1 MGTKKLRVMIK
12 GDGDRQKWT
21 LILKS
26 VIIKSASVYQKV
38 PWPRKMHHDLLK
50 ICPFT
55 FIFKITTD
63 ILKVN
68 HDKRVADLDHKKP
81 PPKLKS
87 QNPNFLDSTPLNRS
101 KIVDLVFSLTL
112 SKNHL
117 QIRLSHGYYRNLKA
131 ISKTLSLNQMIRCA
145 PLP

>member
-1 MGTKKLRVMIK
+1 
-12 GDGDRQKWT
+12 
-21 LILKS
+21 
-26 VIIKSASVYQKV
+26 
-38 PWPRKMHHDLLK
+38 MHHDLLK

-131 ISKTLSLNQMIRCA
+131 ISKTLSLNQTIRYA
-145 PLP
+145 PPPHNHHEKHSITKIRHHIPHFKGFLTFLSPHSNPHFY